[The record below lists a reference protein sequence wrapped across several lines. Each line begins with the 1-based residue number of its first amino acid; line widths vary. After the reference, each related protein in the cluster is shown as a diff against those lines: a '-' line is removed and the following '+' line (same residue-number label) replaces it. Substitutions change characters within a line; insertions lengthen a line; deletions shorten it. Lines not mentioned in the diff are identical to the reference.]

1 MRDPAMAPLP
11 AGPARDRRTRR
22 RDSTR
27 RILLGAGRRLFGE
40 KGLYESRVEEITGI
54 ADIGK
59 GTLYLHYRSKEELIQ
74 AVVEE
79 GYADLAAAVED
90 GVAGEPTLAG
100 TAHGI
105 VAAHLGFYDANP
117 DLLRILHQARG
128 MLAFNREEWRP
139 LRHGLEAHID
149 SLAGHL
155 GATSEG
161 RRLAPAARRELAMLL
176 FGAVSG
182 TASVLVATGGSGSPG
197 RPSAAAR
204 RAFVALAQGFARP
217 PAGGGA
223 APARRGRRTRGGS

>member
-1 MRDPAMAPLP
+1 MREPATAPLP

-59 GTLYLHYRSKEELIQ
+59 GTLYLHYRSKEELIR
-74 AVVEE
+74 AVVDA
-79 GYADLAAAVED
+79 GYADLAAAVATRL
-90 GVAGEPTLAG
+90 AGETTLAG

-105 VAAHLGFYDANP
+105 VDAHVGFYDDNP
-117 DLLRILHQARG
+117 DLLRIFHQARG

-139 LRHGLEAHID
+139 LRHGLEAHLE
-149 SLAGHL
+149 SLAAHL

-161 RRLAPAARRELAMLL
+161 RRLGPVARRELATLL

-182 TASVLVATGGSGSPG
+182 TVSVLVATGGGGSPG

-217 PAGGGA
+217 PVGGGA
-223 APARRGRRTRGGS
+223 APPRRGRRLRGGG